1 MTMRNIL
8 TAAAIISSAG
18 FGVSQSPST
27 RDSIHIPTAQ
37 LAFARNG
44 DPRDAIDA
52 RDVYDAYEAFDAF
65 DAVGGRG
72 QEATQLPPEP
82 WAVADPADSLYR
94 LAREAMS
101 RGDYKRAAEIF
112 HRIPERYPQSAYAGQ
127 ALYYEAFSL
136 YRSGGD
142 DDLRTAR
149 SRLDQLKEKY
159 PTVAKSDGANLLTRV
174 CGELA
179 KRGDETCTAMIGKIA
194 EGGNDVTS
202 GSTRVVPSPGRSC
215 PNEDDDDDDRIAA
228 LNALLQMDAERAM
241 PILKTVLARR
251 DVCSAGLRRHAL
263 FLVSQKR
270 TDETANILMNA
281 ARTDPDPEVREKAVF
296 WLSQVPGSTPLLA
309 DILQAKGDENIK
321 EQALFALSQQNDPR
335 AQQILRDFA
344 MRESESEELR
354 DKAIFW
360 LGQRRSPEN
369 TEFLRSLYSRLTN
382 EDLKEKVLFSLSQQK
397 GSGNEQWLMSI
408 VVNPKEDIELRKK
421 ALFWAGQSGVA
432 TSELSSLYNRLT
444 DNEIKEHMIFV
455 FSQRQSDRAAMDKL
469 FDIAKNEKD
478 PELRK
483 KAIFWLG
490 QSRDPRVQQFLMDMI
505 NR

>member
-1 MTMRNIL
+1 MTMRTLL

-37 LAFARNG
+37 LAFARGG

-52 RDVYDAYEAFDAF
+52 IDETDAYDAF
-65 DAVGGRG
+65 DAVGGRD
-72 QEATQLPPEP
+72 QQASQLPPEP
-82 WAVADPADSLYR
+82 WAIADPADSLYR

-127 ALYYEAFSL
+127 SLYYEAFSL

-159 PTVAKSDGANLLTRV
+159 PTVAKSDGANLLTRI

-179 KRGDETCTAMIGKIA
+179 KRGDESCTQSIQRIA
-194 EGGNDVTS
+194 DPGNDVTN
-202 GSTRVVPSPGRSC
+202 GTRNVPSQGRRC
-215 PNEDDDDDDRIAA
+215 PSEDDDDDDRIAA
-228 LNALLQMDAERAM
+228 LNALLQMDADRAM
-241 PILKTVLARR
+241 PILQQVLARR
-251 DVCSAGLRRHAL
+251 DACSAGLRRKAV

-270 TDETANILMNA
+270 TDQTANILMNV
-281 ARTDPDPEVREKAVF
+281 ARNDPDQEVREQAVF
-296 WLSQVPGSTPLLA
+296 WLSQVPGSTGLLEE
-309 DILQAKGDENIK
+309 ILKGNADENIK
-321 EQALFALSQQNDPR
+321 EKALFSLSQQSEPR

-344 MRESESEELR
+344 MRERESADLR
-354 DKAIFW
+354 EKAIFW
-360 LGQRRSPEN
+360 LGQRRSADN

-382 EDLKEKVLFSLSQQK
+382 EDLKEKILFSLSQQK

-432 TSELSSLYNRLT
+432 TSELSSLYSRLT
-444 DNEIKEHMIFV
+444 DNEIKVHMIFV

-490 QSRDPRVQQFLMDMI
+490 QSRDPRVQQFLMDLI